1 MIIVVSDPA
10 NGLPDLTDVHT
21 ALGATRRCHTIRLL
35 AEIDETPLHA
45 STLATQITAIEEDI
59 APKHASGEPY
69 RNVYTAL
76 TQTHLPRLADIDV
89 IRYDSTRKTL
99 TIGPRFPM
107 VRLLLGLNHTAY
119 LILHHN
125 SVKSANETPSIGD

>member
-1 MIIVVSDPA
+1 MVSDPA

-45 STLATQITAIEEDI
+45 STLANQITAIEEDI